1 VKTVWYVKAERDLQR
16 AVTFIQADNPAAA
29 RAVDQRLRGAVGH
42 LDRFPDAGRPGR
54 TAGTREI
61 VIPEYPY
68 IIRYRVKDD
77 QVQVLRIFHASRR
90 WPE

>member
-1 VKTVWYVKAERDLQR
+1 MIVWYVRAERDLEH
-16 AVTFIQADNPAAA
+16 AVEFIHAKNPAAA
-29 RAVDQRLRGAVGH
+29 DEVDRRLRSAVGH

-68 IIRYRVKDD
+68 IIRYRVKDE
-77 QVQVLRIFHASRR
+77 QVQIMRVFHAARR